1 MKRTVV
7 HIIALTLVL
16 PLLALLGSGPARAQ
30 GPVFKPSQVTEGA
43 LIDALG
49 VVPGAGAEP
58 PSRSIRMSVKPTT
71 AAKAAAP
78 GKASLLITFAT
89 GSSELTPE
97 TIRTLEILGKA
108 LQSDR
113 LTGLGFRVEGHADP
127 RGAPDLNQKLSQE
140 RAQAVVAYLT
150 GPLGVSAERLAAIGK
165 GSSEPINPDRPEA
178 AENRRVTIVTNR

>member
-1 MKRTVV
+1 MSRNVV
-7 HIIALTLVL
+7 HHFAKSLAL
-16 PLLALLGSGPARAQ
+16 PALALLVCASALAQ

-49 VVPGAGAEP
+49 LPPAAGTEP

-71 AAKAAAP
+71 AAKPAP

-89 GSSELTPE
+89 GSAELTPE
-97 TIRTLEILGKA
+97 TVRTLEILAKA

-127 RGAPDLNQKLSQE
+127 RGTPDMNQKLSQE
-140 RAQAVVAYLT
+140 RAQAVVAYLSGT
-150 GPLGVSAERLAAIGK
+150 LGVSTERLAAIGK
-165 GSSEPINPDRPEA
+165 GSSEPINPDHPEA